1 MKHAKPRLPARGL
14 TLIELVITLAVLAIL
29 SAVALPSIGASLDRH
44 RLQASAHA
52 LAADIGEAR
61 FEAARRGQA
70 LHLQASAGADWCWS
84 VSVNPDCPCGQAQT
98 CQLQNVRAV
107 DHPGVQIVSAQALRL
122 DGAGVA
128 QAGTA
133 ALLQSRRGDRLR
145 VDVSALGRTRI
156 CSVSGS
162 WPTLPPC

>member
-1 MKHAKPRLPARGL
+1 
-14 TLIELVITLAVLAIL
+14 
-29 SAVALPSIGASLDRH
+29 
-44 RLQASAHA
+44 
-52 LAADIGEAR
+52 
-61 FEAARRGQA
+61 
-70 LHLQASAGADWCWS
+70 
-84 VSVNPDCPCGQAQT
+84 VSVNPDCPCGQALT